1 VNGTLY
7 DRDSL
12 PPDLTIRFGIS
23 LGLSPVCY
31 LRENLLL
38 AQHLDVLGRAADA
51 LGYSGFDPRA
61 AGDAIS
67 ATDMSDSVVA
77 LIPTPAD
84 HKAGAPGADWMLV
97 VRPFTAPDSSSPL
110 RLCISQH
117 RRNHHSPTINALL
130 LGDAELRAG
139 AREAIAADR
148 DEVVWLNLDDAV
160 SCIGAGA
167 LFADIGGRVV
177 TPPLADGVPDSAWR
191 AACIEPGA
199 AVEQHVDVGD
209 LQGAAAVACVW
220 PWGSVQPVGA
230 IDDTTYTDGSL
241 AGRISAALAAATAR
255 S

>member
-1 VNGTLY
+1 MDGALY

-12 PPDLTIRFGIS
+12 PPDLAIRFGTS

-38 AQHLDVLGRAADA
+38 AQHLAVLGRAADA
-51 LGYSGFDPRA
+51 LGYSGFDPRV
-61 AGDAIS
+61 AGGAIS
-67 ATDMSDSVVA
+67 ATGRSDSAVA

-84 HKAGAPGADWMLV
+84 HKAAAPGADWMLV
-97 VRPFTAPDSSSPL
+97 VRPFSAPDSSSPL

-117 RRNHHSPTINALL
+117 RRNHHNPTINVLL

-139 AREAIAADR
+139 SREAIAAAR

-167 LFADIGGRVV
+167 LFADVGSRVV

-191 AACIEPGA
+191 SACLEEGV
-199 AVEQHVDVGD
+199 AVEQVVDVDD
-209 LQGAAAVACVW
+209 LPGAVGVACLW
-220 PWGSVQPVGA
+220 PWGSVQTVGA
-230 IDDTTYTDGSL
+230 IDDTTFTDVTL
-241 AGRISAALAAATAR
+241 VGRISAALAAPTAR